1 MNDSLILARVDK
13 AQALLLQAKSAIECK
28 KVADMAAAAKI
39 FATKQHSQ
47 KAKEYA
53 HAIWIDALRLEG
65 DYLERQPKHPPGPEK
80 RIGNSREPIPLTL
93 KDQGIPKKESATA
106 QMLARAA
113 REVPDLVAKCREMKG
128 KINDIKRHYKKQ
140 EHAKKVKHASNKAG
154 FVSDSPVDLI
164 LADPPWRYEHCEANN
179 REIENQYETATLKD
193 IFSHIE
199 DVSVNKDCILFLW
212 ATAPKLEEA
221 LQVMKSW
228 GFNYRSCA
236 VWDKQK
242 IGMGYWWRIQ
252 HELLLVGIKG
262 KPECTPECER
272 ISSIFSEP
280 RTKHSA
286 KPECVYQ
293 WIERAFPQSNKLE
306 MYCRKPRPG
315 WAIHGNEC

>member
-1 MNDSLILARVDK
+1 MNESLILARVDK
-13 AQALLLQAKSAIECK
+13 AQAMLFQAKSAIECK
-28 KVADMAAAAKI
+28 KVADMAAAAKL

-53 HAIWIDALRLEG
+53 HSIWIDALRLEG
-65 DYLERQPKHPPGPEK
+65 DYLERQPQHPPGPDRK
-80 RIGNSREPIPLTL
+80 IGNPREPIPLTL
-93 KDQGIPKKESATA
+93 KQQGIPKKESATA
-106 QMLARAA
+106 KMLNRAA
-113 REVPDLVAKCREMKG
+113 KEIPDLVEKCRSMKG
-128 KINDIKRHYKKQ
+128 KINDIRRHYKKQ
-140 EHAKKVKHASNKAG
+140 AHAVKVSNAKSRSTSG
-154 FVSDSPVDLI
+154 KSEPVNLI

-179 REIENQYETATLKD
+179 REIENQYETASLSD

-199 DVSVNKDCILFLW
+199 EVRVQRDCILFLW

-221 LQVMKSW
+221 LQVMRAW

-252 HELLLVGIKG
+252 HELLLVGVRG

-272 ISSIFSEP
+272 MSSIFSEP

-286 KPECVYQ
+286 KPECVYK
-293 WIERAFPQSNKLE
+293 WIERAFPESTKLE
-306 MYCRKPRPG
+306 MYCRQPRPG
-315 WAIHGNEC
+315 WSTHGNEC